1 MITVKHGGYTRYSA
15 QLSASQTAAYSA
27 GRLLRLTSGQV
38 LTSAGAQSVV
48 IGIAMEDRKLSTSVG
63 PTTTLTKIGAPAG
76 EQASMILDTAVVEND
91 QIQSGVAIEA
101 GDVLYAST
109 TGYVTTSGNGT
120 GSNNLKIGFALSL
133 GRAGDSARPVTMLF
147 HPEY

>member
-15 QLSASQTAAYSA
+15 QVSASESTAWLA
-27 GRLLRLTSGQV
+27 GRLLRLTSGQILV
-38 LTSAGAQSVV
+38 SQGAQSVV
-48 IGIAMEDRKLSTSVG
+48 CGIAMEDRKTSSSVG
-63 PTTTLTKIGAPAG
+63 PTTTLTKVGAPTGA
-76 EQASMILDTAVVEND
+76 QFAMILDTAVVEND
-91 QIQSGVAIEA
+91 QIQSGVSIEA

-120 GSNNLKIGFALSL
+120 AANNLKLGFALSL
-133 GRAGDSARPVTMLF
+133 GRSGDSARPVTMLF